1 MQGER
6 CFPETLGLRLALF
19 GQRAQLRA
27 MSDAI
32 YARAASLDEAE
43 IDEEIVGLDRAQGEV
58 FGFNRVASDV
68 WRLLEE
74 PLSADQLN
82 SALREKYDVPP
93 DQCRAE
99 IDALLE
105 ELVEMKLVTRIPAA

>member
-1 MQGER
+1 
-6 CFPETLGLRLALF
+6 
-19 GQRAQLRA
+19 
-27 MSDAI
+27 
-32 YARAASLDEAE
+32 
-43 IDEEIVGLDRAQGEV
+43 
-58 FGFNRVASDV
+58 V

-105 ELVEMKLVTRIPAA
+105 ELIEMKLVTRKPAA